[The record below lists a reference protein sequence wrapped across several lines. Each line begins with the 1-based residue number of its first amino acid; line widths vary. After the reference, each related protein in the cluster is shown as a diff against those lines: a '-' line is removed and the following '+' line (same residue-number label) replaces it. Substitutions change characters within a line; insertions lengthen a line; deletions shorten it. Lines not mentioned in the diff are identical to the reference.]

1 MEVDSNRT
9 VLARE
14 MRWVTR
20 SGLRY
25 NTVGLDT
32 FAYLLTMGIISTVLL
47 TPFASMVL
55 ALSMETVP

>member
-9 VLARE
+9 VLVRE

-20 SGLRY
+20 SGLRL
-25 NTVGLDT
+25 GLDT